1 MLQIEACWAI
11 VFFSESCVFGKS
23 RVVKEVVRSSSPLWN
38 RLQYPLVYSSSS
50 SKMSKFESKPA
61 FEICVQALGN
71 QVKIKFFVRSLIK
84 VAKLESRLTCK
95 IKVLMFFSTYIALD
109 LITSVES
116 VNYRNIISDLYQTSC
131 LLGLKD
137 FLGKSMVYCAK
148 N

>member
-1 MLQIEACWAI
+1 
-11 VFFSESCVFGKS
+11 
-23 RVVKEVVRSSSPLWN
+23 
-38 RLQYPLVYSSSS
+38 
-50 SKMSKFESKPA
+50 MSKFESKPA

-116 VNYRNIISDLYQTSC
+116 VNYRNIISDLYQTNC

-137 FLGKSMVYCAK
+137 FLEKSMVYCAK